1 VADGVLQQ
9 LGGLARDA
17 RHETTGVDHGVPTLP
32 LQRLQ
37 TAVAILS
44 EMLDLRVET
53 GVGLASI
60 EEGDRVLVGEG
71 GVDESATQ
79 ECDTTEDE
87 QAHIRCPG

>member
-1 VADGVLQQ
+1 MC
-9 LGGLARDA
+9 DA
-17 RHETTGVDHGVPTLP
+17 MWPVGETIRRIMGTEDET
-32 LQRLQ
+32 R
-37 TAVAILS
+37 AS

-60 EEGDRVLVGEG
+60 EESDRVLVGESD
-71 GVDESATQ
+71 VDESATQ